1 MAWGTRAVRARG
13 YDGRE
18 RKALGAVATHEV
30 LQLDLHLA
38 LGHAGTHV
46 PHDVRERGV
55 GDGLGRLHAR
65 DLLHVFH
72 GAQVHDEVRRFSQ
85 FRTLGNLRE
94 GGFEGAKAGERH
106 GVLDAERDGFGL
118 DRRPV
123 GMAGGEGFGDELR
136 VGDPCVVDRDR
147 TFAGSRRAR
156 CLAVAR
162 VGVQHGIARRN
173 QQRVRV
179 LVVEHAVERGEPGDV
194 RGVAHEERAHAR
206 IGAGGAETIE
216 ARPGSRSERGAIGR
230 AAHRRPPCSPLCPCP

>member
-1 MAWGTRAVRARG
+1 MAWGLAPFAPAG

-156 CLAVAR
+156 CLAVAPSR
-162 VGVQHGIARRN
+162 CAAR
-173 QQRVRV
+173 
-179 LVVEHAVERGEPGDV
+179 H
-194 RGVAHEERAHAR
+194 
-206 IGAGGAETIE
+206 
-216 ARPGSRSERGAIGR
+216 RSA
-230 AAHRRPPCSPLCPCP
+230 